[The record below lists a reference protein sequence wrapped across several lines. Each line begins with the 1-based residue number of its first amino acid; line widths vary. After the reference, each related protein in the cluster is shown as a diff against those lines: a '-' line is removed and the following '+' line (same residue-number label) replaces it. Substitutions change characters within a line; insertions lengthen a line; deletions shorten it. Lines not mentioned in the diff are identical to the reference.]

1 MRILIV
7 DDDLAHVE
15 KLAAWIES
23 RGHEVLHARTAED
36 AGWLAALLRFD
47 VAFVDDGTG
56 SPSGHDMAAR
66 LEESSP
72 LIRCVLVSTR
82 PASELCAGTLPFLQK
97 PLEPEPVHSVLR
109 ELELEKA
116 GSRVI
121 LRVGFPLIRTGRR
134 APRAE

>member
-7 DDDLAHVE
+7 DDDPVHAE
-15 KLAAWIES
+15 KLAAWTES

-36 AGWLAALLRFD
+36 ANWLAALLRFD
-47 VAFVDDGTG
+47 VAFLDDGMG
-56 SPSGHDMAAR
+56 LPVGDMAAR

-72 LIRCVLVSTR
+72 LIRCVLVSAR

-97 PLEPEPVHSVLR
+97 PLEPEPVHSLLR
-109 ELELEKA
+109 ELELENA